1 MLSTCTNLKV
11 LNGPGS
17 VISPCVVFLKPCSS
31 LHPGL
36 LIIVT
41 ALVRDDCDVGRGGTS
56 GQDAAVAG

>member
-1 MLSTCTNLKV
+1 MVVDTNLEV

-17 VISPCVVFLKPCSS
+17 VISPGVVFLKPCSS

-41 ALVRDDCDVGRGGTS
+41 ALVRETVMLGG
-56 GQDAAVAG
+56 AGPVVRML